1 MASEASTESAHE
13 QIHVILRNLF
23 DLPTKNIES
32 AFELILG
39 LVNEQSSQIV
49 DLTRAHFEEG
59 DKNAKTCASIQTA
72 VDALAKENEG
82 LSADLRALK
91 EEHCLLLQS
100 HATMSCLV
108 DNLRHETEVRG
119 YQGCPFSI

>member
-1 MASEASTESAHE
+1 MASEASTELSHE
-13 QIHVILRNLF
+13 RIHAILRNLF

-49 DLTRAHFEEG
+49 DLTRAH

-108 DNLRHETEVRG
+108 DNLRHETEVRDIRVARFL
-119 YQGCPFSI
+119 YN